1 MELQKDISLQ
11 KNRRWVGRTLEVL
24 VEGRDA
30 SKAVLK
36 GRTERQA
43 PEIDGHVLLKG
54 KALPG
59 DWVEARIT
67 DALPYDLVGEIV
79 KPLP

>member
-1 MELQKDISLQ
+1 MELQREISLQ
-11 KNRRWVGRTLEVL
+11 KNRRWVGKTLKVL
-24 VEGRDA
+24 VEGRDVP
-30 SKAVLK
+30 KGVLK
-36 GRTERQA
+36 GRTDRQA

-67 DALPYDLVGEIV
+67 DVLPYDLVGKIV
-79 KPLP
+79 EPLP